1 MKIGNVV
8 LENNVFLAP
17 MAGITDIAFRR
28 ICKEYG
34 AGLVYSEMVS
44 CKGMYYNDKK
54 TEELLEIDDF
64 ERPIAVQIFG
74 SDPEIMKSVVYNTL
88 NSRDNIDILDI
99 NMGCPAPKIVKNG
112 DGSALMKAP
121 ELIEK
126 IVKAIVEVSNKP
138 ITVKI
143 RKGWDEE
150 NINAIEVAKIIEN
163 SGAAALAIH
172 GRTREEFY
180 SGNADWDIIKK
191 VKENINI
198 PVIGNG
204 DIFCS
209 EDAKRMIEY
218 TNCDAVMI
226 GRGARGN
233 PWIFK
238 NTVALLNNNEILEEP
253 TDITKV
259 KMCIN
264 HLELLCKFKR
274 EDIAVKEMRKHI
286 GWYVKG
292 MKNSTD
298 IRVKVNKI
306 NTKND
311 LEEVLVEYLNNIEKL

>member
-8 LENNVFLAP
+8 LENNVVLAP
-17 MAGITDIAFRR
+17 MAGITDTAFRQ

-54 TEELLEIDDF
+54 TEELLEIDDI

-74 SDPEIMKSVVYNTL
+74 SDPEIMKSVVYNTI

-112 DGSALMKAP
+112 DGSALMKDP
-121 ELIEK
+121 KLIEK
-126 IVKAIVEVSNKP
+126 IVRAVVEVSNKP

-163 SGAAALAIH
+163 SGAAAIAIH

-191 VKENINI
+191 VKENISI

-204 DIFCS
+204 DIFYG

-218 TNCDAVMI
+218 TKCDAVMI
-226 GRGARGN
+226 GRGCRGN
-233 PWIFK
+233 PWIFN
-238 NTVALLNNNEILEEP
+238 NTVNLLNNNEILEEP
-253 TDITKV
+253 TDIMKIE
-259 KMCIN
+259 MCIK

-274 EDIAVKEMRKHI
+274 KDIAVKEMRKHI

-306 NTKND
+306 NNKNE
-311 LEEVLVEYLNNIEKL
+311 LEEVLLEYLNSIEKL